1 MYIPETAKL
10 YVRSPVVE
18 IEGVETFIKDGTK
31 LTVVN
36 EMDRFVVE
44 VDLDGTTAE
53 TEEPHAD
60 GEPPGESGTITLLAL
75 EPRLVLVCEFLG
87 QHGRR
92 HRRLGFL
99 RNAELRR
106 GGIGSTA
113 GTVDRLD
120 RRRPDG

>member
-44 VDLDGTTAE
+44 VNLQGTNAKTD
-53 TEEPHAD
+53 EPH
-60 GEPPGESGTITLLAL
+60 EESKPPGESSTIAL
-75 EPRLVLVCEFLG
+75 
-87 QHGRR
+87 
-92 HRRLGFL
+92 
-99 RNAELRR
+99 
-106 GGIGSTA
+106 
-113 GTVDRLD
+113 
-120 RRRPDG
+120 